1 MLVVIAMTLVASV
14 SMAADA
20 VRVVDG
26 DTLDIGGVR
35 YRLHGIDAPE
45 SGQECRSENGGS
57 WPCGQGAIEK
67 IKQIVSRGEVACE
80 PKDRDRYGR
89 IVAVCRIDGRDI
101 NTEMVSSG
109 FAWAFRKYSAD
120 YVEVEADAQRR
131 QVGVWQ
137 APTETP
143 WDFRTKKWDTA
154 EGASSSRKCPIKGNI
169 SRKGEKIYHVP
180 WSKDYAKTKIKP
192 GSGERWFC
200 SEDEA
205 IAAGWRPPSSGK

>member
-1 MLVVIAMTLVASV
+1 MLIGSPST
-14 SMAADA
+14 AADT

-45 SGQECRSENGGS
+45 SAQECRSASGGS
-57 WPCGQGAIEK
+57 WPCGQEAIEK
-67 IKQIVSRGEVACE
+67 IEQLVHLGETACE

-89 IVAVCRIDGRDI
+89 IVAVCRVAGRDI
-101 NTEMVSSG
+101 NAEMVSSG
-109 FAWAFRKYSAD
+109 LAWAFRKYSVD
-120 YVEVEADAQRR
+120 YVNLEADAQRQR
-131 QVGVWQ
+131 VGVWQ
-137 APTETP
+137 SPTETP
-143 WDFRTKKWDTA
+143 WDYRAKKWGAA
-154 EGASSSRKCPIKGNI
+154 EAQSPSQKCPIKGNI

-180 WSKDYAKTKIKP
+180 WSRDYAKTKIKP

-205 IAAGWRPPSSGK
+205 VSAGWRPPSLGK